1 MAELIVYMPDHVS
14 GDRDPA
20 DVRGEII
27 GNLVRCKECKYAHLT
42 YDGDCKFCDKITD
55 DDGVPIERYHPGDWF
70 CADGEK
76 RE

>member
-27 GNLVRCKECKYAHLT
+27 GNLVRCKDCKYKQKSYVADRKWWCNRLEKHCE
-42 YDGDCKFCDKITD
+42 D
-55 DDGVPIERYHPGDWF
+55 DWF
-70 CADGEK
+70 CANGERK
-76 RE
+76 E

>member
-27 GNLVRCKECKYAHLT
+27 GNLVRCK
-42 YDGDCKFCDKITD
+42 DCKFWNNNGIITKCEKHI
-55 DDGVPIERYHPGDWF
+55 GNGYPGDWF
-70 CADGEK
+70 CADGK
-76 RE
+76 RKDTK